1 MHPPSGP
8 LATGSGRHSANH
20 LCVSTNR
27 LESFSD
33 GVFAVAI
40 TLLVLGIAVPPVGH
54 HGSLG
59 HALVG
64 NWPQYAAYV
73 VSFLTIG
80 IIWINHHAMIAR
92 LRAADHTILI
102 LNLLLLMTVVLLPFA
117 TDLTATYLRQP
128 QGRSLAAVLYAG
140 TSVLMAVTFSLLN
153 GRILLRR
160 QDLLRDPQPL
170 ARRRQIFVRAASGT
184 VPYIVAVGVAF
195 VSAYAS
201 LAICGAI
208 AVFYALPIASGHE
221 AGR

>member
-1 MHPPSGP
+1 MHPPHDRIG
-8 LATGSGRHSANH
+8 GSPGEPRCAM
-20 LCVSTNR
+20 STNR

-40 TLLVLGIAVPPVGH
+40 TLLVLGLVVPEVGPH
-54 HGSLG
+54 RSLG
-59 HALVG
+59 HALVAS
-64 NWPQYAAYV
+64 WPQYAAYV

-80 IIWINHHAMIAR
+80 IIWINHHAMIGR

-117 TDLTATYLRQP
+117 TDLIATYLRHP
-128 QGRSLAAVLYAG
+128 QGRSLAAALYAG

-153 GRILLRR
+153 RRILLRR
-160 QDLLRDPQPL
+160 PDLLRDSLSL
-170 ARRRQIFVRAASGT
+170 ARRRQIFARAASGT

-221 AGR
+221 SGRA